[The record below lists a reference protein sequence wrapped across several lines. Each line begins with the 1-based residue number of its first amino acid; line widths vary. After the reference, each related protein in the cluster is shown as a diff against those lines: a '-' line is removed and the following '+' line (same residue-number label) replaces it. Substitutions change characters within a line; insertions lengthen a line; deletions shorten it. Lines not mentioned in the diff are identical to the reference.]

1 MREALFKTNES
12 FVYVQDSW
20 CGSVDYT
27 IYNKNFFPIDG
38 GIIEDGDLR
47 DLKEIVSSLVGE
59 SNIVKEVSIEEYAH
73 LLF

>member
-20 CGSVDYT
+20 DGRVDYT
-27 IYNKNFFPIDG
+27 IFNKRFFPIDG

-47 DLKEIVSSLVGE
+47 DLKEIASSLVGE
-59 SNIVKEVSIEEYAH
+59 SNIVKEVLIEEYADM
-73 LLF
+73 LF